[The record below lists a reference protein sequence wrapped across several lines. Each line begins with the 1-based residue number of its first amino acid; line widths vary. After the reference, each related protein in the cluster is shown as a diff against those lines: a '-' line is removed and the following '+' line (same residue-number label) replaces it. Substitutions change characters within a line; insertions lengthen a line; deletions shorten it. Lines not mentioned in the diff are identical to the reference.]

1 MPVPWLSAVLVGVAL
16 VLSVIRTREH
26 ARRASPQNV
35 LLEIA
40 LPPLAALRL
49 HRVAAAVLLWTPL
62 TFLIHEPVDLLSG
75 TGAAGTLAVV
85 CAGLALGAAGM
96 PQIALGVALCQAL
109 WLPGSHV
116 TMVVALPVLA
126 GYLLRLVHIGPQYW
140 RGYTSLLLLLD
151 RQGAVIRGSTPA
163 EWFWHG
169 IQAVVALAP
178 LAGAALL
185 PAPGLGFAD
194 VAARWSGALLTGA
207 QLAVGARRMRTLP
220 NRRLRLAARGGDA
233 LGTVSFVAIAA
244 SPAGAW
250 LAGRWA
256 GIPFLT
262 GFAGGA
268 LPAVVA
274 VGLMVVLESVKDR
287 DPMRGLPRWAVVVS
301 LARAPFREGLAAVC
315 LALLHPSPG
324 LAPAAAV
331 LAAAEFVVLCGG
343 RSRTFLD
350 HQQVRHAASFLWF
363 DNDRATLLGGW
374 LHDAFLSR
382 PGRPDFSLPRTLGGL
397 AVLSVQGW
405 TVPGQAPAMGA
416 APELR
421 RPLTG
426 MAATRW
432 TDFAAHALD
441 LVEIEVVPRYPPQ
454 HLPALRRGLAVARAE
469 LCSARAAVL
478 ELAGEPGEA
487 LGQWRAAAL
496 RYRRIGAAVHEL
508 VARLMA
514 VRLLAVSLGRPADAR
529 REHARVRLPD
539 APPLA
544 VQRLAGLAA
553 AAAEGGRVVAGDRPV
568 DARAVRAALR
578 GDDGLPEPDLRQCM
592 GLATLMARAQE
603 RSPLPG
609 GPPRAEV
616 HR

>member
-1 MPVPWLSAVLVGVAL
+1 MPVPWLSAVIVGVAL

-116 TMVVALPVLA
+116 TTVVALPVLA

-178 LAGAALL
+178 TAGAALL

-256 GIPFLT
+256 AIPFLT
-262 GFAGGA
+262 GFVGGA
-268 LPAVVA
+268 LLAVVA
-274 VGLMVVLESVKDR
+274 VGLMVVLESVKGR
-287 DPMRGLPRWAVVVS
+287 DPMRRLPRWAVVVS
-301 LARAPFREGLAAVC
+301 LARAPLREGLGAVC

-331 LAAAEFVVLCGG
+331 LAAAEFVVLRGG
-343 RSRTFLD
+343 WNRVFLD
-350 HQQVRHAASFLWF
+350 PQQVRHAASFLWF
-363 DNDRATLLGGW
+363 DNDRETLLGGW

-382 PGRPDFSLPRTLGGL
+382 SGRPDFSLPRTLGGL

-432 TDFAAHALD
+432 TDFAAQALD
-441 LVEIEVVPRYPPQ
+441 LVEIEVVPRYPLQ
-454 HLPALRRGLAVARAE
+454 HLPALRRGLAIARAE

-487 LGQWRAAAL
+487 LGQWREAAL

-544 VQRLAGLAA
+544 VRRLADLAA
-553 AAAEGGRVVAGDRPV
+553 AAVEGGRVVAGDRPV

-592 GLATLMARAQE
+592 GLATLMARTQE
-603 RSPLPG
+603 RSALPG
-609 GPPRAEV
+609 GSPGAEV